1 MPITY
6 LYFCALATLLFYIP
20 DKLFL
25 ETARF
30 EFVLL
35 WNKLSQT
42 TFKQD
47 LINPTPINAQIT
59 GLTTLQTP
67 LTTFRTPSMG
77 FRSTL
82 MGLYNG
88 VNGVRNVVNALT

>member
-6 LYFCALATLLFYIP
+6 YYFCALATLLFYIP
-20 DKLFL
+20 NKQFL

-35 WNKLSQT
+35 WDKLSQT
-42 TFKQD
+42 TFKQN

-59 GLTTLQTP
+59 GLTTLQTS
-67 LTTFRTPSMG
+67 LTTFRTPI
-77 FRSTL
+77 

-88 VNGVRNVVNALT
+88 VNGVWNVVNALT

>member
-6 LYFCALATLLFYIP
+6 FYFCALASLLFYIP
-20 DKLFL
+20 DKPFL
-25 ETARF
+25 KTACF
-30 EFVLL
+30 ELDLL
-35 WNKLSQT
+35 WDKLSQT
-42 TFKQD
+42 TFKQN

-67 LTTFRTPSMG
+67 LTTFRTPIMG

-82 MGLYNG
+82 MGLHNG

>member
-6 LYFCALATLLFYIP
+6 LYFCALATLLFYIHYKP
-20 DKLFL
+20 FL
-25 ETARF
+25 KTARF
-30 EFVLL
+30 ELALL

-67 LTTFRTPSMG
+67 LTTFQTPFMW

-88 VNGVRNVVNALT
+88 VNGVWNVVNALT

>member
-6 LYFCALATLLFYIP
+6 FYICALATLLFYIP
-20 DKLFL
+20 NKPFL

-30 EFVLL
+30 ELVLL
-35 WNKLSQT
+35 WNKFSQT

-47 LINPTPINAQIT
+47 LINPKPINAQIK
-59 GLTTLQTP
+59 GLTTLQTS
-67 LTTFRTPSMG
+67 LTTFRTL
-77 FRSTL
+77 F

-88 VNGVRNVVNALT
+88 VNGVWNGVNALT

>member
-6 LYFCALATLLFYIP
+6 YYFCVFATLLFYIP
-20 DKLFL
+20 DKPFL

-30 EFVLL
+30 ELVLQ

-47 LINPTPINAQIT
+47 LNNPTPINVQIT
-59 GLTTLQTP
+59 GLTTLKTP
-67 LTTFRTPSMG
+67 LTTFRTPIMG

-82 MGLYNG
+82 MGLDNG

>member
-6 LYFCALATLLFYIP
+6 FYFCALATFLYSFP
-20 DKLFL
+20 NKPFL

-30 EFVLL
+30 ELVLL
-35 WNKLSQT
+35 WDKLSQT

-47 LINPTPINAQIT
+47 LNNSTPINAQIT
-59 GLTTLQTP
+59 GLTSLQTP
-67 LTTFRTPSMG
+67 LTTFRTPFLG

-88 VNGVRNVVNALT
+88 VNGVWNGVNALT